1 VDPVCHT
8 LVGASLAQSGL
19 KRRTALGTATLLLA
33 ANLPDI
39 DVLAYAYGPVT
50 ALWFRRGVTHGVLA
64 WAVLPLLLTA
74 GVLAWDRIVRHR
86 GGRTPT
92 RPVIWPQVLLLAFV
106 GVASHPLLDLL
117 NTYGIRLLMPFSDR
131 WFYGDTL
138 FILDPWVWAILVAG
152 IWIARQG
159 RRTTRPAVVALLTL
173 GTYVGIM
180 AVSNVI
186 ARRDITATLEASGAG
201 RPERMMVAPVAVNPF
216 ERWVVAQIGD
226 DYRLGRYYW
235 LRPERLNLLPLVLSP
250 EPADYRATAATRGP
264 SARMFL
270 SWARFPYYEVGEGGE
285 GTAVYIGDARY
296 TLDPVGSWASV
307 QIDLGAR

>member
-1 VDPVCHT
+1 MDPVAHT
-8 LVGASLAQSGL
+8 LVGASLAESGL
-19 KRRTALGTATLLLA
+19 KRGTALGTATLLIG
-33 ANLPDI
+33 ANLPDV
-39 DVLAYAYGPVT
+39 DVLAYGYGPVA

-64 WAVLPLLLTA
+64 WVVLPLLLTGA
-74 GVLAWDRIVRHR
+74 VLAWDRLVRRR

-92 RPVIWPQVLLLAFV
+92 RPVVWQQVLLLAFI

-138 FILDPWVWAILVAG
+138 FILDPWVWGILVAG

-159 RRTTRPAVVALLTL
+159 RRTARPAAVALLTL
-173 GTYVGIM
+173 VTYVGIM

-186 ARRDITATLEASGAG
+186 ARRDVAELLEASGVG

-216 ERWVVAQIGD
+216 ERRVVAQLGD
-226 DYRLGRYYW
+226 DYRIGRYHW
-235 LRPERLNLLPLVLSP
+235 LRSNRLELLPLVLSP
-250 EPADYRATAATRGP
+250 EPSDYRAAAATRGP

-270 SWARFPYYEVGEGGE
+270 SWARFPYYVVSDSAA
-285 GTAVYIGDARY
+285 GTPVYIGDARY
-296 TLDPVGSWASV
+296 TLEPIGSWASV
-307 QIDLGAR
+307 RIDLSGP